1 MIFPTATDPV
11 MNHNT
16 EEMECLVFRTNIRDK
31 NEVKLIAES
40 IENIPDIAEWSVD
53 LEDWE
58 KVLRVV
64 GTGVQAREI
73 KSRLRSHNVMICKM
87 PVYD

>member
-1 MIFPTATDPV
+1 

-31 NEVKLIAES
+31 KEVKLISKS
-40 IENIPDIAEWSVD
+40 IENIPGIAEWSVD

-64 GTGVQAREI
+64 GTGIEAGQI
-73 KSRLRSHNVMICKM
+73 ISKLRSLNVEIQEM
-87 PVYD
+87 PV